1 MRSVRRYSSAY
12 LFIAPFFIIYAF
24 FNVYP
29 LLYSIWMSLNEWDG
43 VGSPLFVG
51 LANFSRLFR
60 DSLFWTAF
68 LNNMI
73 FALAGTIPCIIL
85 ALALAALLDSEL
97 LRSSAFST
105 VSRVLLFTPV
115 VTSTV
120 AIGIVFTVLYGTK
133 YGLINAM
140 LHALGMQKNIEWLSD
155 PAWMKGSLLILLLWH
170 WLGYQVVF
178 FTAGLKGIPG
188 TLYEA
193 AKMDGAR
200 GFQRFWYITVP
211 ILRPVTL
218 FIFATS
224 IISIMQLFEEPLVL
238 SNVWTLGGA
247 KHSLL
252 TMMIY
257 LYKNA
262 FSYNRLGYAS
272 AITWLMLAIILVLTL
287 ANLRFFGEKE
297 K

>member
-1 MRSVRRYSSAY
+1 
-12 LFIAPFFIIYAF
+12 
-24 FNVYP
+24 
-29 LLYSIWMSLNEWDG
+29 MSLCAWDG
-43 VGSPLFVG
+43 VGSPVFTG
-51 LANFSRLFR
+51 LANFSKLFK
-60 DSLFWTAF
+60 DTLFWTAF
-68 LNNMI
+68 VNNLV

-85 ALALAALLDSEL
+85 ALSLAALLDSEL
-97 LRSSAFST
+97 IRSRVFST

-133 YGLINAM
+133 YGLVNTV
-140 LHALGMQKNIEWLSD
+140 LHALGLKKNIEWLTD
-155 PAWMKGSLLILLLWH
+155 PGWMKGSLLILLLWH

-178 FTAGLKGIPG
+178 FTAGLKGIPR

-193 AKMDGAR
+193 AKMDGVG
-200 GFQRFWYITVP
+200 GFQKFWYITIP
-211 ILRPVTL
+211 IIRPITL

-224 IISIMQLFEEPLVL
+224 IISIMQLFEEPLIL
-238 SNVWTLGGA
+238 SSVWTLGGA

-272 AITWLMLAIILVLTL
+272 AITWLMLAIILILTL
-287 ANLRFFGEKE
+287 VNLRFFGERE

>member
-1 MRSVRRYSSAY
+1 MKSLRRYSSAY
-12 LFIAPFFIIYAF
+12 LFVAPFFLIYAF

-43 VGSPLFVG
+43 VGIPLFVG
-51 LANFSRLFR
+51 LANFSKLFR

-97 LRSSAFST
+97 IQSRAFNT

-155 PAWMKGSLLILLLWH
+155 PAWMKGGLLILLLWH

-178 FTAGLKGIPG
+178 FTAGLKGIPR

-200 GFQRFWYITVP
+200 GFQKFLYITIP

-238 SNVWTLGGA
+238 SGIFTLGGA

-252 TMMIY
+252 TMMVY

-287 ANLRFFGEKE
+287 VNLRFFGEKE